1 MKTTSTHDMV
11 KESYTDM
18 LRGAEEKR
26 GCCGA
31 AGTTSPAARL
41 AGYEDV
47 ERHGEAASASFGC
60 GNPLAFA
67 GVREGDT
74 VLDLGSG
81 AGMDLLIAAEKVGP
95 SGAVIGVDMT
105 DDMIEVARRNARQAG
120 FDTIEIRKGLIEQL
134 PVEDS
139 SVDWVI
145 SNCVINL
152 SPDKPGVFREVA
164 RVMKPGAHFSISD
177 IVVQDLPDWI
187 RESAAAWSACVAGAI
202 SEQEYLEG
210 LRGAGLEAV
219 EVTERLV
226 YDASQLRAI
235 LCEDIPGLDLDAK
248 MIDSLLEEYA
258 GTVWSA
264 RFSGRKPEG

>member
-11 KESYTDM
+11 SESYSEM
-18 LRGAEEKR
+18 LRGAQEKKS
-26 GCCGA
+26 CC
-31 AGTTSPAARL
+31 TSSPAARL
-41 AGYEDV
+41 AGYEDA
-47 ERHGEAASASFGC
+47 EQHGDAAGASFGC

-81 AGMDLLIAAEKVGP
+81 AGLDLLIAAEKTGP
-95 SGAVIGVDMT
+95 EGKVIGVDMT
-105 DDMIEVARRNARQAG
+105 DDMIDMARRNAADAG
-120 FDTIEIRKGLIEQL
+120 VEQIEVRKGLIENL

-152 SPDKPGVFREVA
+152 SPDKPAVFHEIY
-164 RVMKPGAHFSISD
+164 RVMKPGARFSISD
-177 IVVQDLPDWI
+177 IVVSELPDWI

-202 SEQEYLEG
+202 SEEEYLQG
-210 LRGAGLEAV
+210 LRSAGLEDV

-235 LCEDIPGLDLDAK
+235 LMEDIPGLDLDCDV
-248 MIDSLLEEYA
+248 IDGLLAENA
-258 GTVWSA
+258 GNVWSA
-264 RFSGRKPEG
+264 KFSGRKPA